1 MSKYVSI
8 GALSG
13 LAALLMVTSAFAQQ
27 RVRQAPCPGNEGRTA
42 GPNGQCVNAPL
53 ASSMRHRS
61 IHLDQVMIN
70 QWMYPNLPSMDRNFP
85 RGFDLNRRETSS
97 EGTGSTSPFPPSR

>member
-1 MSKYVSI
+1 
-8 GALSG
+8 
-13 LAALLMVTSAFAQQ
+13 
-27 RVRQAPCPGNEGRTA
+27 
-42 GPNGQCVNAPL
+42 
-53 ASSMRHRS
+53 MRHRS